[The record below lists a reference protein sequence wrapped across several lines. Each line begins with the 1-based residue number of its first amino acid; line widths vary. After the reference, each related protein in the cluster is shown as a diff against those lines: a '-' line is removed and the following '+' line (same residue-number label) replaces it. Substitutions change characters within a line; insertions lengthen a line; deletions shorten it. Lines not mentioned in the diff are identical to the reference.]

1 MSSMTTTEI
10 NEQTLEITDSC
21 TLSASKY
28 TKNGKEYVDLDYYNK
43 ADLPWDD
50 IIVDYH
56 TLDSAKIREIIDF
69 LEPFAEP
76 SIAISTPSDSFSVR
90 MSEELAREFDE
101 IQRDT
106 GMNGAEVFRRAI
118 ALYKI
123 AKKASTDGEQVIL
136 RAKDNEKLI
145 TYF

>member
-1 MSSMTTTEI
+1 MTTTEI
-10 NEQTLEITDSC
+10 NKQTLEITDSC

-28 TKNGKEYVDLDYYNK
+28 TKNGKEYVELYYYNETG
-43 ADLPWDD
+43 LPW
-50 IIVDYH
+50 IVDNH

-76 SIAISTPSDSFSVR
+76 SIAISTPSDSFSIR

-101 IQRDT
+101 IQKDT

-136 RAKDNEKLI
+136 RAKDNERII
-145 TYF
+145 THI